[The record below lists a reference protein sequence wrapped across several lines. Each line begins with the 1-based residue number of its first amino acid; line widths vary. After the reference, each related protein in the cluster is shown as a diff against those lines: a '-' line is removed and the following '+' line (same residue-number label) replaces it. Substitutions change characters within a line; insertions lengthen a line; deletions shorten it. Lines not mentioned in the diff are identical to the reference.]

1 MAQITTDNESVRF
14 HACERFLRCSTVA
27 VDDDSQHRN
36 ATSHEGHRVVYVNPV
51 NMSIDVWAD
60 YLADTAMRLKAGEK
74 INNLV

>member
-36 ATSHEGHRVVYVNPV
+36 ATSHKGHRVVYVNPV
-51 NMSIDVWAD
+51 NMSIDGWAE
-60 YLADTAMRLKAGEK
+60 YLVATSTRLEAGEK